1 MEAKRVVVKV
11 GTSTLTRENGSR
23 NLRNMNRLARVL
35 CDLKGM
41 GHQVILVSSGA
52 IGIGTG
58 KLGLAQRPAELR
70 MKQAAAAVGQCEM
83 MHIYDQFF
91 ADYGQVAA
99 QILLTGDDVEDPVRA
114 RHLAGTFEALL
125 ELGAIPVVNEND
137 SVSSAEIET
146 GKSKVLGDNDTLSAV
161 VAKLCRAELLVLF
174 SDIDGLYDD
183 DPHKNPN
190 AKLIRRVTEIT
201 PEIRALCGGVGSKWG
216 TGGMTTKVEAA
227 AVAMAAGIDM
237 VITNGADMD
246 ALYDIVEGRDI
257 GTRFCAVRP

>member
-1 MEAKRVVVKV
+1 M
-11 GTSTLTRENGSR
+11 
-23 NLRNMNRLARVL
+23 
-35 CDLKGM
+35 
-41 GHQVILVSSGA
+41 
-52 IGIGTG
+52 
-58 KLGLAQRPAELR
+58 
-70 MKQAAAAVGQCEM
+70 
-83 MHIYDQFF
+83 
-91 ADYGQVAA
+91 
-99 QILLTGDDVEDPVRA
+99 
-114 RHLAGTFEALL
+114 
-125 ELGAIPVVNEND
+125 
-137 SVSSAEIET
+137 
-146 GKSKVLGDNDTLSAV
+146 
-161 VAKLCRAELLVLF
+161 AKLCRAELLVLF

-257 GTRFCAVRP
+257 GTRFCAARP